1 VLLLTIRNYRKWL
14 AMAKRTNNEDIA
26 RMLESL
32 DSELQAFHDFDKR
45 VEETMESKLF
55 ELKALSYINLLLV
68 AVLLAIAFGVVLR
81 ALGL

>member
-1 VLLLTIRNYRKWL
+1 
-14 AMAKRTNNEDIA
+14 MAKRISNEDLA
-26 RMLESL
+26 EMLESL

-45 VEETMESKLF
+45 IDAALESKLY
-55 ELKALSYINLLLV
+55 ELKALSYINLLLI

>member
-1 VLLLTIRNYRKWL
+1 
-14 AMAKRTNNEDIA
+14 MAKRISNEDIA

-45 VEETMESKLF
+45 LDGTIESKLY
-55 ELKALSYINLLLV
+55 EIKALAYINLLLV
-68 AVLLAIAFGVVLR
+68 AIMLAIAFGVVLR

>member
-1 VLLLTIRNYRKWL
+1 
-14 AMAKRTNNEDIA
+14 MAKRISNEDIA

-45 VEETMESKLF
+45 LDEAIESKLY
-55 ELKALSYINLLLV
+55 ELKALAYINLLLV
-68 AVLLAIAFGVVLR
+68 AIMLAIAFGIVLR

>member
-1 VLLLTIRNYRKWL
+1 
-14 AMAKRTNNEDIA
+14 MAKRTNNEDIA